1 MHFRILRMIA
11 TSGFLTALEC
21 TKFDFGRAL
30 PRPPE
35 SPAPAGDF
43 TAYAPPNPLAGLKG
57 TLLKRKGKGG
67 EEREGKGREGEMS
80 GGEEKKRR
88 EGERMGSARR
98 EGEERR

>member
-57 TLLKRKGKGG
+57 TLLLRGREREARSVKGKG
-67 EEREGKGREGEMS
+67 EKGI
-80 GGEEKKRR
+80 
-88 EGERMGSARR
+88 
-98 EGEERR
+98 